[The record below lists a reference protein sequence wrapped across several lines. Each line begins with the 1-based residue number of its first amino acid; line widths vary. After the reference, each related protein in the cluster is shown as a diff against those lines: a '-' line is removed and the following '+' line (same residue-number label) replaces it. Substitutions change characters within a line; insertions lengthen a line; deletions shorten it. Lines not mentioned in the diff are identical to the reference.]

1 MHPTVSWLGSALL
14 VAAGTSVVI
23 AQAASTG
30 SGQDFP
36 NRPIRLITSLPGG
49 GSDFAS
55 RLIAQSV
62 AGPLGQP
69 VVVENRISSVTGETA
84 MRAQPDGY
92 TLLVDGNSFWF
103 APLMQKTPYDVLR
116 DFTPVT
122 QALAAPNIL
131 VMHPS
136 VTATSVSELIALAK
150 ARPGQLNYASSGTGS
165 SQHLAMEMLKA
176 MAGINIV
183 HVPYKGNGP
192 ALTGVIAGEVQLLS
206 SSAAAVAPFMK
217 SGKLKAL
224 AVTSGAPS
232 ALLPGLPTIAS
243 SGLPGFELVSRTGL
257 FASGQPPKPVIN
269 RLNQEIVRALN
280 TKEVKEKFLN
290 AGIETV
296 GNTSEEFT
304 AAIKSEIARMGKVIK
319 DAGIRAD

>member
-1 MHPTVSWLGSALL
+1 MVPARITTAFGLMLL
-14 VAAGTSVVI
+14 AAG
-23 AQAASTG
+23 ALA
-30 SGQDFP
+30 QDFP

-55 RLIAQSV
+55 RLIAQGIS
-62 AGPLGQP
+62 GPLGQP
-69 VVVENRISSVTGETA
+69 VVVENRVSSVTGETA
-84 MRAQPDGY
+84 MKAQPDGY

-103 APLMQKTPYDVLR
+103 APLMQKTPYEVLR

-136 VTATSVSELIALAK
+136 VAANSVSELIALARSK
-150 ARPGQLNYASSGTGS
+150 PGQLNYASSGTGS
-165 SQHLAMEMLKA
+165 SQHLAMEMLKS
-176 MAGINIV
+176 MAGINVI
-183 HVPYKGNGP
+183 HVPYKGNGA

-217 SGKLKAL
+217 TGKLKAL
-224 AVTSGAPS
+224 AVTSATPS
-232 ALLPGLPTIAS
+232 ALLPALPTIAS
-243 SGLPGFELVSRTGL
+243 SGLPGFDMVSRTGL
-257 FASGQPPKPVIN
+257 FASGKPPKAVIQ

-280 TKEVKEKFLN
+280 SREIKDKFLN

-296 GNTSEEFT
+296 GNSADEFA

-319 DAGIRAD
+319 EAGIRAD